1 MGPGDD
7 PNLDRIDTA
16 NLTVAVGVSLI
27 CLVIA
32 AVLSRARM
40 LSSVA
45 VALVVA
51 PVSVWF
57 IVGLLYLQAIA
68 TVAMWR

>member
-1 MGPGDD
+1 M
-7 PNLDRIDTA
+7 
-16 NLTVAVGVSLI
+16 GVSLI